1 MRATVSIYPRTSRS
15 AESPE
20 SGHDHHGS
28 ARRGHYPQPGSPEVI
43 PVPSLR
49 LNEHYRG
56 LLTASCLSIQLCF
69 PARLRAPLSRLLP
82 SSFVASSSLLSPD
95 ADGALRLAGDHAPS
109 ASSIPT
115 SSLASPAS
123 EPEPSQSGNAT
134 VRTGATSQR
143 DGYGR
148 RIAVGVGAGRSAPF
162 GAGKQRQVSVRR
174 SWVILSPAAT
184 TAAACMRP
192 GERVSRSIG
201 PDTETAAIT
210 RPPGPRTGADTEATP
225 GSRSAAV
232 AAQPRRRTWAS
243 VVAVNLAPR
252 SPRDIRAPSS
262 QASRTWAAEPAVI
275 GSAAPTGTVS
285 RRPLVRSAAATQM
298 RLSACALYSWAL
310 SPVTSLSCVRMGC
323 AT

>member
-15 AESPE
+15 AGSPE

-82 SSFVASSSLLSPD
+82 SSFAASSSLLSPVADGALRLAGIVAGSSLVSPD

-162 GAGKQRQVSVRR
+162 GAG
-174 SWVILSPAAT
+174 
-184 TAAACMRP
+184 
-192 GERVSRSIG
+192 
-201 PDTETAAIT
+201 
-210 RPPGPRTGADTEATP
+210 
-225 GSRSAAV
+225 RSA
-232 AAQPRRRTWAS
+232 PF
-243 VVAVNLAPR
+243 
-252 SPRDIRAPSS
+252 
-262 QASRTWAAEPAVI
+262 
-275 GSAAPTGTVS
+275 
-285 RRPLVRSAAATQM
+285 
-298 RLSACALYSWAL
+298 
-310 SPVTSLSCVRMGC
+310 
-323 AT
+323 